1 MKNHVIVCGLG
12 RVGWRVLADL
22 QAAGTPVVV
31 IDTRCSTDD
40 PRLAG
45 APLIVGD
52 CQQQPTLEKAGLA
65 EARGVIVVLSD
76 ELVSTATA
84 LLVRRLH
91 PRARIVVRM
100 FNQNLIVRLGST
112 VSNVV
117 ALSTSALAAPLLAL
131 IARTGNALGTFRL
144 EEGKRQQ
151 IAELTLR
158 ESSSLCGLSIG
169 AVSEQ
174 HSFVVLGHA
183 AGQQM
188 RLLHQVDANAVLRV
202 GDRLVLCGDAHRLA
216 PLLVRREEESL
227 HELLWAGLT
236 RRLGRVV
243 RQTLG
248 EMDLAVKICT
258 SVLLVVIVISTGV
271 FYYGV
276 EQDTWADAFYRTV
289 SLMATGADMGG
300 NELPAG
306 SWQKVFVSVL
316 RLAGAALTAAFTA
329 ILTNYLL
336 RAHLGGALEA
346 RRIPDGG
353 HIIVCGIGNVGF
365 RVVEEL
371 LEQGEKVVAIER
383 SPDNAFIATARRQG
397 VPVIIGEATVPEV
410 LRQAHAA
417 TARAVIAAT
426 SKELVNLEIGLM
438 VRELNPTQ
446 RVVLLLVDQ
455 QLAQTVRVAADV
467 RLAVSIPAL
476 AAPAFAA
483 ALLGDRV
490 RSVFLVDGKLLAVV
504 DLTVQADNAF
514 LANQTVRALA
524 VDYNLLPIRLTA
536 AGTVR
541 AQPLNARLGAGDTL
555 TVIVGL
561 ADLQRLLR
569 REVPPRLWAVEV
581 LECPLTAR
589 ALVVQLARLHRQLS
603 AEVPDEVIAQLPCR
617 VGQALTRGQAED
629 LMYLLQRE
637 RAAVKLVDGSGGE

>member
-1 MKNHVIVCGLG
+1 MDNHVILCGLG
-12 RVGWRVLADL
+12 RVGWHVLEFL
-22 QAAGTPVVV
+22 RAAGTPVVV
-31 IDTRCSTDD
+31 VDNRCAADD

-45 APLIVGD
+45 VSLIRGD
-52 CQQQPTLEKAGLA
+52 CQEQQVLEKAGVVQ
-65 EARGVIVVLSD
+65 ARGVVVLLSD
-76 ELVSTATA
+76 ELSSTTTA
-84 LLVRRLH
+84 LLVRRLN
-91 PRARIVVRM
+91 PTTRIVVRM
-100 FNQNLIVRLGST
+100 FNPNLIARLGSA
-112 VSNVV
+112 VSNIV

-131 IARTGNALGTFRL
+131 IARTGAALGTFRL
-144 EEGKRQQ
+144 DDGKLHQ

-158 ESSSLCGLSIG
+158 DNSPLCGTRLG
-169 AVSEQ
+169 NLVERQ
-174 HSFVVLGHA
+174 QLVVLAHTA
-183 AGQQM
+183 AGRTAQ
-188 RLLHQVDANAVLRV
+188 LHEIDQDAVLHS
-202 GDRLVLCGDAHRLA
+202 GDRLVLCGEAAGLA
-216 PLLVRREEESL
+216 PLLAEQDEESL
-227 HELLWAGLT
+227 PEILWAGLT
-236 RRLGRVV
+236 RRLGRVLWQALREV
-243 RQTLG
+243 
-248 EMDLAVKICT
+248 DLSVKLAT
-258 SVLLVVIVISTGV
+258 GVLIAVIVTSTLV
-271 FYYGV
+271 FHFGFAN
-276 EQDTWADAFYRTV
+276 DSPADALYRTI

-300 NELPAG
+300 SELPPG

-365 RVVEEL
+365 RVVAEL
-371 LEQGEKVVAIER
+371 LAQGEKVVAIER

-397 VPVIIGEATVPEV
+397 VPVILGEATVPEV

-426 SKELVNLEIGLM
+426 SKELVNLESGLM
-438 VRELNPTQ
+438 VRELNPSQ

-514 LANQTVRALA
+514 LVNQTVRALA
-524 VDYNLLPIRLTA
+524 VDYNFLPIRLNA
-536 AGTVR
+536 AGTIHS
-541 AQPLNARLGAGDTL
+541 QPFNARLGAGETL

-569 REVPPRLWAVEV
+569 REVPPRQWTVEV
-581 LECPLTAR
+581 LEYPLTAR
-589 ALVVQLARLHRQLS
+589 ALVVQMARMQRQLS
-603 AEVPDEVIAQLPCR
+603 AEIPDETIAQLPCR
-617 VGQALTRGQAED
+617 VGQSLTRGQAED
-629 LMYLLQRE
+629 LMHLLQRE
-637 RAAVKLVDGSGGE
+637 RVAVKLVDGSGGE